1 MSADELDLLR
11 RQLERERRARRDAE
25 SIAERATSELYETV
39 QQLEQTNGV
48 LDSANRS
55 MRDFVAMASHDL
67 RQPLNGIIGL
77 ASILLAGWDDETDV
91 QKIDY
96 LTTIEQQGQHLNRI
110 VEDLLTVSQI
120 DAGAMETHIEEVS
133 LRRLLDQIAL
143 EFVGAARSDLCVE
156 CPDDLRLRADPDHLR
171 RIVVNYL
178 TNAFKYGGPPIDV
191 LVMTTDDAIKLEVC
205 DQGEGVPPEFVPR
218 LFERFAR
225 ADRTARSREGTGL
238 GLSIVQGLAEA
249 NGGEAWYLPREPHGS
264 CFGLTLPKRLPA

>member
-1 MSADELDLLR
+1 MSDDELALLR
-11 RQLERERRARRDAE
+11 RQLERERKARSDAE
-25 SIAERATSELYETV
+25 SIAERVTAQLYETV
-39 QQLEQTNGV
+39 QKLEETNQV

-55 MRDFVAMASHDL
+55 MRDFVAVASHDL

-77 ASILLAGWDDETDV
+77 SSILLAGWDDEADE

-96 LTTIEQQGQHLNRI
+96 LMTIEQQGQHLNRI

-120 DAGAMETHIEEVS
+120 EAGAMETHIEEVS

-143 EFVGAARSDLCVE
+143 EFVGAARADLWVD
-156 CPDDLRLRADPDHLR
+156 CPEDLRLRTDPDHLR

-178 TNAFKYGGPPIDV
+178 TNAFKYGDPPVKV
-191 LVMTTDDAIKLEVC
+191 LVMTTDDAVKVEVC

-225 ADRTARSREGTGL
+225 ADRTARTREGTGL
-238 GLSIVQGLAEA
+238 GLSIVQGLAAA
-249 NGGEAWYLPREPHGS
+249 NGGEAWYLPRHPHGS